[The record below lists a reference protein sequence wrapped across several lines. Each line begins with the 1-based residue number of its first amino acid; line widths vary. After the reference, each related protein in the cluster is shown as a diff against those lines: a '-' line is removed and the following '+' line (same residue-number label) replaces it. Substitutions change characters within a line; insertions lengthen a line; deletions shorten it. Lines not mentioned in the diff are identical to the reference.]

1 MRNLKIKFFVSA
13 DTLAIETPKLLK
25 KWNDIGFKTNRTWT
39 ALRRLGQSPLRYHF
53 IPTYWMLKTFYKVY
67 GKYNNKITWLPCE
80 YDTRLSIEYFIDLID
95 NEKPDILCFGFYT
108 WNEIVYVKLITEIK
122 KKYSDIIIIGGGPSI
137 REKDI
142 LNAVDFAIYGDG
154 EESFTIL
161 LDILIENKSD
171 FTEVP
176 NLIYKEKNQIFTNP
190 FKIFKYKEFNLP
202 SAYLDNKEEIK
213 TSVEKIRNKYKS
225 YVDPSISWEFTRGCP
240 YACAFCDWS
249 SGLHHKVT
257 SRKNDWKKDLDFL
270 ISELGCSLYLTDA
283 NFGLMKEDL
292 EIADYLL
299 ETALLRDSIE
309 TDLRPNLEKVYP
321 LLETNWDKLHKD
333 RTYKL
338 MDKVLI
344 HYPETPIK
352 ISIQDINEDVLE
364 AIHRPEIPW
373 EEHKRHI
380 LNLRSN
386 HPNCFLIFEII
397 AGFPKQTLNSWLEML
412 FELDSVKANFILP
425 YWWQLLLHSPASE
438 KEYRDKNNLTT
449 SRIKE
454 LNWSFEMHGGLTLN
468 NTATF
473 DIYSN
478 KSQIWSNFVMI
489 HENHSDELKVA
500 LHKIAAASLFNGIR
514 QYPDFTNNSYKEIYL
529 KCRDSLNKFL
539 DSQYKL
545 MMSTNKRDNT
555 VYICIVYENYLSNF
569 KHFFHRPDII
579 KKLVENTI

>member
-25 KWNDIGFKTNRTWT
+25 KWNDIGLKTNRTWIV
-39 ALRRLGQSPLRYHF
+39 LRRLGQSPLRYHF

-338 MDKVLI
+338 MDKILI

-412 FELDSVKANFILP
+412 FELDSVLS
-425 YWWQLLLHSPASE
+425 LL
-438 KEYRDKNNLTT
+438 R
-449 SRIKE
+449 
-454 LNWSFEMHGGLTLN
+454 
-468 NTATF
+468 
-473 DIYSN
+473 
-478 KSQIWSNFVMI
+478 
-489 HENHSDELKVA
+489 
-500 LHKIAAASLFNGIR
+500 
-514 QYPDFTNNSYKEIYL
+514 
-529 KCRDSLNKFL
+529 
-539 DSQYKL
+539 
-545 MMSTNKRDNT
+545 
-555 VYICIVYENYLSNF
+555 
-569 KHFFHRPDII
+569 
-579 KKLVENTI
+579 